1 MSPLFTVVVPS
12 LNHGKYLEQAL
23 CSLFT
28 QRADDL
34 EIIVVDG
41 GSTDGS
47 VEIIKKFAG
56 MFGGERFWG
65 SERSSKVL
73 KCESSEVRELGA
85 AENRTNDGRSSEV
98 LKCESSKVCA
108 AELKKGVH
116 DNFRTLELANFR
128 TRFLW
133 CSEPDRGQSH
143 AFNKGFARARGH
155 FLFWLNADDLLLPQT
170 LNCLRAYLNEHSSAE
185 WIAGNQIY
193 IDANGKILRCS
204 RGNHWHDF
212 LYQHAPVHVYGPS
225 SFFSRDLWNR
235 VGGTDETLRYCMDW
249 DLWLKFR
256 KAGARFER
264 LDHYCWALR
273 RHSGSKTQGGERDK
287 EDIHWQEIH
296 AMCKRNGLTVT
307 FAGIWAQRMWRL
319 VTGCYIRGLVD
330 TLIWRK
336 KNKGLI

>member
-1 MSPLFTVVVPS
+1 MIFRMAFMSILLTVVVPS
-12 LNHGKYLEQAL
+12 LNQGAYLDQAL
-23 CSLFT
+23 CSLFM
-28 QRADDL
+28 QRSDDL

-47 VEIIKKFAG
+47 VEIIKKYAEQFD
-56 MFGGERFWG
+56 GERFGG
-65 SERSSKVL
+65 SPNVL
-73 KCESSEVRELGA
+73 TCESV
-85 AENRTNDGRSSEV
+85 
-98 LKCESSKVCA
+98 KVCP
-108 AELKKGVH
+108 AELKKKKH

-170 LNCLRAYLNEHSSAE
+170 LNCLRAYLNEHPSAE

-193 IDANGKILRCS
+193 IDANERILRCS

-212 LYQHAPVHVYGPS
+212 LYRHAPVHVYGPS

-235 VGGTDETLRYCMDW
+235 GGGADETLRYCMDW

-273 RHSGSKTQGGERDK
+273 RHSGSKTQGGERSK

-296 AMCKRNGLTVT
+296 AMCKRNGLNVT
-307 FAGIWAQRMWRL
+307 FAGIWTQRMWRL

-336 KNKGLI
+336 KNKVL